1 MIKHRFMQLKIVL
14 LIFCGLFV
22 SIQSS
27 AQIGYQISLLDTK
40 TGEPRTNERVNV
52 SVKISDSKG
61 NIICNETQSV
71 TSDAF
76 GVLSLTVGNETTFS
90 NVDWNNLPLSIS
102 ASVDGILI
110 GSSSVLNVPVAEY
123 AKATGVLTMEMLVG
137 RTISMYEDCS
147 MTFASNGI
155 ATFVDPRESYTE
167 RCQFEIDGNNVYVY
181 RHDNSG
187 WAFHYSVK
195 NNKFY
200 MIDD

>member
-1 MIKHRFMQLKIVL
+1 MRQLFIL
-14 LIFCGLFV
+14 LTMLLAF
-22 SIQSS
+22 STS
-27 AQIGYQISLLDTK
+27 AQVGYQVSLLDTK
-40 TGEPRTNERVNV
+40 SGEPRANEKTTVL
-52 SVKISDSKG
+52 VKISDSKG

-137 RTISMYEDCS
+137 RTISMYDDCS

-155 ATFVDPRESYTE
+155 ATYVMSDLDVPQTKRY
-167 RCQFEIDGNNVYVY
+167 QFEIEGNNVYVY
-181 RHDNSG
+181 RNNNYG
-187 WAFHYSVK
+187 WVFHYSVK

-200 MIDD
+200 LIDDY

>member
-1 MIKHRFMQLKIVL
+1 MKQLFIL
-14 LIFCGLFV
+14 LTMLLAF
-22 SIQSS
+22 STS
-27 AQIGYQISLLDTK
+27 AQVGYQVSLLDTK
-40 TGEPRTNERVNV
+40 SGEPRANEKTTVL
-52 SVKISDSKG
+52 VKISDSKG

-155 ATFVDPRESYTE
+155 VTYVNPYKTE
-167 RCQFEIDGNNVYVY
+167 RYQFEIDGNNVYVY
-181 RHDNSG
+181 LSDSLTRV
-187 WAFHYSVK
+187 FHYSVK

-200 MIDD
+200 EIEN

>member
-1 MIKHRFMQLKIVL
+1 MRQLFIL
-14 LIFCGLFV
+14 LTMLLAF
-22 SIQSS
+22 STS
-27 AQIGYQISLLDTK
+27 AQVGYQVSLLDTK
-40 TGEPRTNERVNV
+40 SGEPRANEKTTVL
-52 SVKISDSKG
+52 VKISDSKG

-137 RTISMYEDCS
+137 RTISMPDDCS

-155 ATFVDPRESYTE
+155 ATYVNPHSYEPHTE

-181 RHDNSG
+181 RHNNYG
-187 WAFHYSVK
+187 WVFHYSVK

-200 MIDD
+200 LIDDY

>member
-1 MIKHRFMQLKIVL
+1 MRQLFIL
-14 LIFCGLFV
+14 LTMLLAF
-22 SIQSS
+22 STS
-27 AQIGYQISLLDTK
+27 AQVGYQVSLLDTK
-40 TGEPRTNERVNV
+40 SGEPRANEKTTVL
-52 SVKISDSKG
+52 VKISDSKG

-137 RTISMYEDCS
+137 RTISMDGDCS

-155 ATFVDPRESYTE
+155 ATFVAPEVDKPWIE

-181 RHDNSG
+181 RDNNYG
-187 WAFHYSVK
+187 WVFHYSVK

-200 MIDD
+200 MIGDGT

>member
-1 MIKHRFMQLKIVL
+1 MRQLFIL
-14 LIFCGLFV
+14 LTMLLAF
-22 SIQSS
+22 STS
-27 AQIGYQISLLDTK
+27 AQVGYQVSLLDTK
-40 TGEPRTNERVNV
+40 SGEPRANEKTTVL
-52 SVKISDSKG
+52 VKISDSKG

-155 ATFVDPRESYTE
+155 VTYVTPYETE
-167 RCQFEIDGNNVYVY
+167 RYQFEIDGNNVYVY
-181 RHDNSG
+181 LSDSLTRV
-187 WAFHYSVK
+187 FHYSVK

-200 MIDD
+200 EIEN

>member
-1 MIKHRFMQLKIVL
+1 MRQLFIL
-14 LIFCGLFV
+14 LTMLLAF
-22 SIQSS
+22 STS
-27 AQIGYQISLLDTK
+27 AQVGYQVSLLDTK
-40 TGEPRTNERVNV
+40 SGEPRANEKTTVL
-52 SVKISDSKG
+52 VKISDSKG

-137 RTISMYEDCS
+137 RTISMDGDCS

-155 ATFVDPRESYTE
+155 ATYSGPYESDTE

-181 RHDNSG
+181 RHNNYG
-187 WAFHYSVK
+187 LVFHYSVK

-200 MIDD
+200 VIND

>member
-1 MIKHRFMQLKIVL
+1 MRQLFIL
-14 LIFCGLFV
+14 LTMLLAF
-22 SIQSS
+22 STS
-27 AQIGYQISLLDTK
+27 AQVGYQVSLLDTK
-40 TGEPRTNERVNV
+40 SGEPRANEKTTVL
-52 SVKISDSKG
+52 VKISDSKG

-155 ATFVDPRESYTE
+155 VTYVTPYKTE
-167 RCQFEIDGNNVYVY
+167 RYQFEIDGNNVYVY
-181 RHDNSG
+181 LSDSLTRV
-187 WAFHYSVK
+187 FHYSVK

-200 MIDD
+200 EIEN

>member
-1 MIKHRFMQLKIVL
+1 MRQLFIL
-14 LIFCGLFV
+14 LTMLLAF
-22 SIQSS
+22 STS
-27 AQIGYQISLLDTK
+27 AQVGYQVSLLDTK
-40 TGEPRTNERVNV
+40 SGEPRANEKTTVL
-52 SVKISDSKG
+52 VKISDSKG

-137 RTISMYEDCS
+137 RTISMYEDSS

-155 ATFVDPRESYTE
+155 ATYVNPTFGPSTE

-181 RHDNSG
+181 RHNNHG
-187 WAFHYSVK
+187 WVFHYSVK

-200 MIDD
+200 LIDDY

>member
-1 MIKHRFMQLKIVL
+1 MRQLFIL
-14 LIFCGLFV
+14 LTMLLAF
-22 SIQSS
+22 STS
-27 AQIGYQISLLDTK
+27 AQVGYQVSLLDTK
-40 TGEPRTNERVNV
+40 SGEPRANEKTTVL
-52 SVKISDSKG
+52 VKISDSKG

-102 ASVDGILI
+102 VSVDGILI

-155 ATFVDPRESYTE
+155 VTYVNPYKTE
-167 RCQFEIDGNNVYVY
+167 RYQFEIDGNNVYVY
-181 RHDNSG
+181 LSDSLTRV
-187 WAFHYSVK
+187 FHYSVK

-200 MIDD
+200 EIEN

>member
-1 MIKHRFMQLKIVL
+1 ML
-14 LIFCGLFV
+14 LAF
-22 SIQSS
+22 STS
-27 AQIGYQISLLDTK
+27 AQVGYQVSLLDTK
-40 TGEPRTNERVNV
+40 SGEPRANEKTTVL
-52 SVKISDSKG
+52 VKISDSKG

-155 ATFVDPRESYTE
+155 VTYVSPYETE
-167 RCQFEIDGNNVYVY
+167 RYQFEIDGNNVYVY
-181 RHDNSG
+181 LSDSLTLV
-187 WAFHYSVK
+187 FHYSVK

-200 MIDD
+200 EIEN

>member
-1 MIKHRFMQLKIVL
+1 MRQLFIL
-14 LIFCGLFV
+14 LTMLLAF
-22 SIQSS
+22 STS
-27 AQIGYQISLLDTK
+27 AQVGYQVSLLDTK
-40 TGEPRTNERVNV
+40 SGEPRANEKTTVL
-52 SVKISDSKG
+52 VKISDSKG

-155 ATFVDPRESYTE
+155 ATYVNPDPFGPSTE

>member
-1 MIKHRFMQLKIVL
+1 ML
-14 LIFCGLFV
+14 LAF
-22 SIQSS
+22 STS
-27 AQIGYQISLLDTK
+27 AQVGYQVSLLDTK
-40 TGEPRTNERVNV
+40 SGEPRANEKTTVL
-52 SVKISDSKG
+52 VKISDSKG

-137 RTISMYEDCS
+137 RTISMCDDGS

-155 ATFVDPRESYTE
+155 ATYVNPSFGPSTE

-181 RHDNSG
+181 RHDNLA
-187 WAFHYSVK
+187 WTFHYSVK

-200 MIDD
+200 SIP

>member
-1 MIKHRFMQLKIVL
+1 ML
-14 LIFCGLFV
+14 LAF
-22 SIQSS
+22 STS
-27 AQIGYQISLLDTK
+27 AQVGYQVSLLDTK
-40 TGEPRTNERVNV
+40 SGEPRANEKTTVL
-52 SVKISDSKG
+52 VKISDSKG

-71 TSDAF
+71 TSDTF

-155 ATFVDPRESYTE
+155 VTYVTPYKTE
-167 RCQFEIDGNNVYVY
+167 RYQFEIDGNNVYVY
-181 RHDNSG
+181 LSDSLTRV
-187 WAFHYSVK
+187 FHYSVK

-200 MIDD
+200 EIEN

>member
-1 MIKHRFMQLKIVL
+1 MRQLFIL
-14 LIFCGLFV
+14 LTMLLAF
-22 SIQSS
+22 STS
-27 AQIGYQISLLDTK
+27 AQIGYQVSLLDTK
-40 TGEPRTNERVNV
+40 SGEPRANEKTTVL
-52 SVKISDSKG
+52 VKISDSKG

-155 ATFVDPRESYTE
+155 ATYVIPNLDEPWIE

-181 RHDNSG
+181 RDNNYG
-187 WAFHYSVK
+187 WVFHYSVK

-200 MIDD
+200 LISEY

>member
-1 MIKHRFMQLKIVL
+1 MRQLFIL
-14 LIFCGLFV
+14 LTMLLAF
-22 SIQSS
+22 STS
-27 AQIGYQISLLDTK
+27 AQVGYQVSLLDTK
-40 TGEPRTNERVNV
+40 SGEPRANEKTTVL
-52 SVKISDSKG
+52 VKISDSKG

-155 ATFVDPRESYTE
+155 VTYVNPYKTE
-167 RCQFEIDGNNVYVY
+167 RYQFEIDGNNVYVY
-181 RHDNSG
+181 LSDSLTRV
-187 WAFHYSVK
+187 FHYSVK

-200 MIDD
+200 EIEN

>member
-1 MIKHRFMQLKIVL
+1 MRQLFIL
-14 LIFCGLFV
+14 LTMLLAF
-22 SIQSS
+22 STS
-27 AQIGYQISLLDTK
+27 AQVGYQVSLLDTK
-40 TGEPRTNERVNV
+40 SGEPRANEKTTVL
-52 SVKISDSKG
+52 VKISDSKG

-155 ATFVDPRESYTE
+155 ATYVISDLDVPHTE
-167 RCQFEIDGNNVYVY
+167 RYQFEIDGNNVYVY
-181 RHDNSG
+181 LSDSLTRV
-187 WAFHYSVK
+187 FHYSVK

-200 MIDD
+200 EIEN

>member
-1 MIKHRFMQLKIVL
+1 MRQLFIL
-14 LIFCGLFV
+14 LTMLLAF
-22 SIQSS
+22 STS
-27 AQIGYQISLLDTK
+27 AQVGYQVSLLDTK
-40 TGEPRTNERVNV
+40 SGEPRANEKTTVL
-52 SVKISDSKG
+52 VKISDSKG

-137 RTISMYEDCS
+137 RTISMFDDCS

-155 ATFVDPRESYTE
+155 ATYVISDLDVPQTE

-181 RHDNSG
+181 RHDNITG
-187 WAFHYSVK
+187 WVFHYSVK

-200 MIDD
+200 SIP

>member
-1 MIKHRFMQLKIVL
+1 MRQLFIL
-14 LIFCGLFV
+14 LTMLLAF
-22 SIQSS
+22 STS
-27 AQIGYQISLLDTK
+27 AQVGYQVSLLDTK
-40 TGEPRTNERVNV
+40 SGEPRANEKTTVL
-52 SVKISDSKG
+52 VKISDSKG

-137 RTISMYEDCS
+137 RTISMYKDCS

-155 ATFVDPRESYTE
+155 ATFSSSYESDTE

-181 RHDNSG
+181 RHNNSG

-195 NNKFY
+195 NNKLY
-200 MIDD
+200 QINDD

>member
-1 MIKHRFMQLKIVL
+1 MRQLFIL
-14 LIFCGLFV
+14 LTMLLAF
-22 SIQSS
+22 STS
-27 AQIGYQISLLDTK
+27 AQVGYQVSLLDTK
-40 TGEPRTNERVNV
+40 SGEPRANEKTTVL
-52 SVKISDSKG
+52 VKISDSKG

-137 RTISMYEDCS
+137 RTISMTDNRS

-155 ATFVDPRESYTE
+155 ATYVAPEVDKPWIE

-181 RHDNSG
+181 RDNNYG
-187 WAFHYSVK
+187 WVFHYSVK

-200 MIDD
+200 SIP

>member
-1 MIKHRFMQLKIVL
+1 MRQLFIL
-14 LIFCGLFV
+14 LTMLLAF
-22 SIQSS
+22 STS
-27 AQIGYQISLLDTK
+27 AQVGYQVSLLDTK
-40 TGEPRTNERVNV
+40 SGEPRANEKTTVL
-52 SVKISDSKG
+52 VKISDSKG

-137 RTISMYEDCS
+137 RTISMCDDGS

-155 ATFVDPRESYTE
+155 ATYVNPTFGPSTE

-181 RHDNSG
+181 RHNNHG
-187 WAFHYSVK
+187 WVFHYSVK

-200 MIDD
+200 SIP

>member
-1 MIKHRFMQLKIVL
+1 ML
-14 LIFCGLFV
+14 LAF
-22 SIQSS
+22 STS
-27 AQIGYQISLLDTK
+27 AQVGYQVSLLDTK
-40 TGEPRTNERVNV
+40 SGEPRANEKTTVL
-52 SVKISDSKG
+52 VKISDSKG

-137 RTISMYEDCS
+137 RTISMTDNRS

-155 ATFVDPRESYTE
+155 ATFVVPWESYTE

-181 RHDNSG
+181 LSNSLTRV
-187 WAFHYSVK
+187 FHYSVK

-200 MIDD
+200 EIEN

>member
-1 MIKHRFMQLKIVL
+1 MRQLFIL
-14 LIFCGLFV
+14 LTMLLAF
-22 SIQSS
+22 STS
-27 AQIGYQISLLDTK
+27 AQVGYQVSLLDTK
-40 TGEPRTNERVNV
+40 SGEPRANEKTTVL
-52 SVKISDSKG
+52 VKISDSKG

-155 ATFVDPRESYTE
+155 VTYVNPYKTE
-167 RCQFEIDGNNVYVY
+167 RYQFEIDGNNVYVY
-181 RHDNSG
+181 RHNNITG
-187 WAFHYSVK
+187 WVFHYSVK

-200 MIDD
+200 EIEN

>member
-1 MIKHRFMQLKIVL
+1 MRQLFIL
-14 LIFCGLFV
+14 LTMLLAF
-22 SIQSS
+22 STS
-27 AQIGYQISLLDTK
+27 AQVGYQVSLLDTK
-40 TGEPRTNERVNV
+40 SGEPRANEKTTVL
-52 SVKISDSKG
+52 VKISDSKG

-137 RTISMYEDCS
+137 RTISMFDDGS

-155 ATFVDPRESYTE
+155 ATYSSPYESDTQ

-181 RHDNSG
+181 RHNNITG
-187 WAFHYSVK
+187 WVFHYSVK

-200 MIDD
+200 SIP

>member
-1 MIKHRFMQLKIVL
+1 MRQLFIL
-14 LIFCGLFV
+14 LTMLLAF
-22 SIQSS
+22 STS
-27 AQIGYQISLLDTK
+27 AQVGYQVSLLDTK
-40 TGEPRTNERVNV
+40 SGEPRANEKTTVL
-52 SVKISDSKG
+52 VKISDSKG

-137 RTISMYEDCS
+137 RTISMTDNRS

-155 ATFVDPRESYTE
+155 ATFVVPWESYTE

-181 RHDNSG
+181 RHDNLG
-187 WAFHYSVK
+187 WTFHYSVK

-200 MIDD
+200 SIP

>member
-1 MIKHRFMQLKIVL
+1 MRQLFIL
-14 LIFCGLFV
+14 LTMLLAF
-22 SIQSS
+22 STS
-27 AQIGYQISLLDTK
+27 AQVGYQVSLLDTK
-40 TGEPRTNERVNV
+40 SGEPRANEKTTVL
-52 SVKISDSKG
+52 VKISDSKG

-137 RTISMYEDCS
+137 RTISMPGDCS

-155 ATFVDPRESYTE
+155 ATFVAPEVDKPWIE

-181 RHDNSG
+181 RDNNYG
-187 WAFHYSVK
+187 WVFHYSVK

-200 MIDD
+200 LISEY

>member
-1 MIKHRFMQLKIVL
+1 MRQLFIL
-14 LIFCGLFV
+14 LTMLLAF
-22 SIQSS
+22 STS
-27 AQIGYQISLLDTK
+27 AQVGYQVSLLDTK
-40 TGEPRTNERVNV
+40 SGEPRANEKTTVL
-52 SVKISDSKG
+52 VKISDSKG

-155 ATFVDPRESYTE
+155 ATFVVPWESDTE

-181 RHDNSG
+181 RHNNNYG
-187 WAFHYSVK
+187 WVFHYSVK

>member
-1 MIKHRFMQLKIVL
+1 ML
-14 LIFCGLFV
+14 LAF
-22 SIQSS
+22 STS
-27 AQIGYQISLLDTK
+27 AQVGYQVSLLDTK
-40 TGEPRTNERVNV
+40 SGEPRANEKTTVL
-52 SVKISDSKG
+52 VKISDSKG

-137 RTISMYEDCS
+137 RTISMCDDGS

-155 ATFVDPRESYTE
+155 ATYVNPSFGPSTE

-181 RHDNSG
+181 RYDNSG

-200 MIDD
+200 MIDDY

>member
-1 MIKHRFMQLKIVL
+1 MRQLFIL
-14 LIFCGLFV
+14 LTMLLAF
-22 SIQSS
+22 STS
-27 AQIGYQISLLDTK
+27 AQVGYQVSLLDTK
-40 TGEPRTNERVNV
+40 SGEPRANEKTTVL
-52 SVKISDSKG
+52 VKISDSKG

-137 RTISMYEDCS
+137 RTISMYEDSS

-155 ATFVDPRESYTE
+155 ATYVDPDPYEPWIE

-181 RHDNSG
+181 RDNNIIG
-187 WAFHYSVK
+187 WVFHYSVK

-200 MIDD
+200 LIDDQT

>member
-1 MIKHRFMQLKIVL
+1 MRQLFIL
-14 LIFCGLFV
+14 LTMLLAF
-22 SIQSS
+22 STS
-27 AQIGYQISLLDTK
+27 AQVGYQVSLLDTK
-40 TGEPRTNERVNV
+40 SGEPRANEKTTVL
-52 SVKISDSKG
+52 VKISDSKG

-76 GVLSLTVGNETTFS
+76 GVLSFTVGNETTFS

-137 RTISMYEDCS
+137 RTISMPYDQS

-181 RHDNSG
+181 RHNNIIG
-187 WAFHYSVK
+187 WVFHYSVK

-200 MIDD
+200 LIDDET

>member
-1 MIKHRFMQLKIVL
+1 MRQLFIL
-14 LIFCGLFV
+14 LTMLLAF
-22 SIQSS
+22 STS
-27 AQIGYQISLLDTK
+27 AQVGYQVSLLDTK
-40 TGEPRTNERVNV
+40 SGEPRANEKTTVL
-52 SVKISDSKG
+52 VKISDSKG

-155 ATFVDPRESYTE
+155 ATYVSPDPYQPHTE

-181 RHDNSG
+181 RHNNYG
-187 WAFHYSVK
+187 WVFHYSVK

-200 MIDD
+200 VIND

>member
-1 MIKHRFMQLKIVL
+1 MRQLFIL
-14 LIFCGLFV
+14 LTMLLAF
-22 SIQSS
+22 STS
-27 AQIGYQISLLDTK
+27 AQVGYQVSLLDTK
-40 TGEPRTNERVNV
+40 SGEPRANEKTTVL
-52 SVKISDSKG
+52 VKISDSKG

-137 RTISMYEDCS
+137 RTISMYEDSS

-155 ATFVDPRESYTE
+155 ATYVISDLDVPHTE
-167 RCQFEIDGNNVYVY
+167 RYQFEIDGNNVYVY
-181 RHDNSG
+181 RHNNHG
-187 WAFHYSVK
+187 WVFHYSVK

-200 MIDD
+200 LIDDY

>member
-1 MIKHRFMQLKIVL
+1 ML
-14 LIFCGLFV
+14 LAF
-22 SIQSS
+22 STS
-27 AQIGYQISLLDTK
+27 AQVGYQVSLLDTK
-40 TGEPRTNERVNV
+40 SGEPRANEKTTVL
-52 SVKISDSKG
+52 VKISDSKG

-137 RTISMYEDCS
+137 RTISMPYDCS

-155 ATFVDPRESYTE
+155 ATFSSPYESDTE

-181 RHDNSG
+181 RHDNLG
-187 WAFHYSVK
+187 WTFHYSVK

-200 MIDD
+200 LIDDET

>member
-1 MIKHRFMQLKIVL
+1 MRQLFIL
-14 LIFCGLFV
+14 LTMLLAF
-22 SIQSS
+22 STS
-27 AQIGYQISLLDTK
+27 AQVGYQVSLLDTK
-40 TGEPRTNERVNV
+40 SGEPRANEKTTVL
-52 SVKISDSKG
+52 VKISDSKG

-137 RTISMYEDCS
+137 RTISMPYDCS

-155 ATFVDPRESYTE
+155 ATYVDPHEPYTE

-181 RHDNSG
+181 RHNNIIG
-187 WAFHYSVK
+187 WVFHYSVK

-200 MIDD
+200 SIP

>member
-1 MIKHRFMQLKIVL
+1 MRQLFIL
-14 LIFCGLFV
+14 LTMLLAF
-22 SIQSS
+22 STS
-27 AQIGYQISLLDTK
+27 AQVGYQVSLLDTK
-40 TGEPRTNERVNV
+40 SGEPRANEKTTVL
-52 SVKISDSKG
+52 VKISDSKG

-155 ATFVDPRESYTE
+155 VTYVNPYETE
-167 RCQFEIDGNNVYVY
+167 RYQFEIDGNNVYVY
-181 RHDNSG
+181 LSNSLTRV
-187 WAFHYSVK
+187 FHYSVK

-200 MIDD
+200 EIEN

>member
-1 MIKHRFMQLKIVL
+1 MRQLFIL
-14 LIFCGLFV
+14 LTMLLAF
-22 SIQSS
+22 STS
-27 AQIGYQISLLDTK
+27 AQVGYQVSLLDTK
-40 TGEPRTNERVNV
+40 SGEPRANEKTTVL
-52 SVKISDSKG
+52 VKISDSKG

-137 RTISMYEDCS
+137 RTISMPYDCS

-155 ATFVDPRESYTE
+155 VTYVNPYETE
-167 RCQFEIDGNNVYVY
+167 RYQFEIDGNNVYVY
-181 RHDNSG
+181 LSDSLTRV
-187 WAFHYSVK
+187 FHYSVK

-200 MIDD
+200 EIDN

>member
-1 MIKHRFMQLKIVL
+1 MRQLFIL
-14 LIFCGLFV
+14 LTMLLAF
-22 SIQSS
+22 STS
-27 AQIGYQISLLDTK
+27 AQVGYQVSLLDTK
-40 TGEPRTNERVNV
+40 SGEPRANEKTTVL
-52 SVKISDSKG
+52 VKISDSKG

-155 ATFVDPRESYTE
+155 VTYVSPYKTE
-167 RCQFEIDGNNVYVY
+167 RYQFEIDGNNVYVY
-181 RHDNSG
+181 LSDSLTRV
-187 WAFHYSVK
+187 FHYSVK

-200 MIDD
+200 EIVN

>member
-1 MIKHRFMQLKIVL
+1 MRQLFIL
-14 LIFCGLFV
+14 LTMLLAF
-22 SIQSS
+22 STS
-27 AQIGYQISLLDTK
+27 AQVGYQVSLLDTK
-40 TGEPRTNERVNV
+40 SGEPRANEKTTVL
-52 SVKISDSKG
+52 VKISDSKG

-155 ATFVDPRESYTE
+155 ATYSSPYESDTE
-167 RCQFEIDGNNVYVY
+167 RYQFEIDGNNVYVY
-181 RHDNSG
+181 RHNNHG
-187 WAFHYSVK
+187 WVFHYSVK

-200 MIDD
+200 LIDDY

>member
-1 MIKHRFMQLKIVL
+1 MRQLFIL
-14 LIFCGLFV
+14 LTMLLAF
-22 SIQSS
+22 STS
-27 AQIGYQISLLDTK
+27 AQVGYQVSLLDTK
-40 TGEPRTNERVNV
+40 SGEPRANEKTTVL
-52 SVKISDSKG
+52 VKISDSKG

-137 RTISMYEDCS
+137 RTISMYDDCS

-155 ATFVDPRESYTE
+155 ATYVDPYVPSTE

-181 RHDNSG
+181 RHDNLG

>member
-1 MIKHRFMQLKIVL
+1 MKQLFIL
-14 LIFCGLFV
+14 LTMLLAF
-22 SIQSS
+22 STS
-27 AQIGYQISLLDTK
+27 AQVGYQVSLLDTK
-40 TGEPRTNERVNV
+40 SGEPRANEKTTVL
-52 SVKISDSKG
+52 VKISDSKG

-155 ATFVDPRESYTE
+155 VTYVNPYKTE
-167 RCQFEIDGNNVYVY
+167 RYQFEIDGNNVYVY
-181 RHDNSG
+181 RDYNFG
-187 WAFHYSVK
+187 WVFHYSVK

-200 MIDD
+200 QINDN